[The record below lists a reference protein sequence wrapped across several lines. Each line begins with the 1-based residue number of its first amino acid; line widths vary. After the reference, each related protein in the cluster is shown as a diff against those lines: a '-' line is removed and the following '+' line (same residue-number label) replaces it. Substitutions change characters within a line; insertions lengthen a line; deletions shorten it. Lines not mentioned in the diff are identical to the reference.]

1 MATETTNLSVDV
13 VDLAGATV
21 GSVDLPAEWFDG
33 KVNIGVMHEVVTAQL
48 AAARQGTHKTKTR
61 GEVRGGGTKP
71 WRQKGT
77 GRARHGSIRSPIWVG
92 GGAAHGRVPKDWSKR
107 VNKKLRR
114 AALRSALTDRAR
126 NDVVTVVREFA
137 FATPRT
143 KDAVAALAALGLEDV
158 KVLVVLAARD
168 EATVKSLRNL
178 PTVHVLTVDQLN
190 TYDVLRSDVVVF
202 DEAALVLLGGATA
215 SPAAA
220 ESESAEPEAATP
232 AAEDTGDADDTTD
245 ADEAASTDAAT
256 EEA

>member
-13 VDLAGATV
+13 VDLAGTTV

-77 GRARHGSIRSPIWVG
+77 GRARHGSIRSPIWIG

-107 VNKKLRR
+107 VNKKLRK

-143 KDAVAALAALGLEDV
+143 KDAVAALDALGVGDV

-168 EATVKSLRNL
+168 EATAKSLRNL

-202 DEAALVLLGGATA
+202 DEAALALMGGGST
-215 SPAAA
+215 SVDDV
-220 ESESAEPEAATP
+220 ESAPAEPEASRP
-232 AAEDTGDADDTTD
+232 ADDDDDTPD
-245 ADEAASTDAAT
+245 ADEATSTDAAT